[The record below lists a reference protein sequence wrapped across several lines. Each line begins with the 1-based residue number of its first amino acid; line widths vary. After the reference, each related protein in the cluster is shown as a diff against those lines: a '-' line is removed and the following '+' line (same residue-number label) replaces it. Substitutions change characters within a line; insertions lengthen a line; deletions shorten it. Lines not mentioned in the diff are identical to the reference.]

1 MILNDL
7 PRHAALAV
15 SAALIVILSISSGAS
30 LGDVINLTGAESLGK
45 NNFYSVP

>member
-1 MILNDL
+1 MICPGMLHW
-7 PRHAALAV
+7 PWALR
-15 SAALIVILSISSGAS
+15 SIVIFLSISSGAS